1 MSVPAHLG
9 IIPDGNRRW
18 AKAQGLPTLE
28 GHRRGLAV
36 ALDVAD
42 AAFDQGVHYLT
53 IWAFSAEN
61 WLRPKAEVSYLMD
74 LFYGF
79 LTKELK
85 RLENKGV
92 RLRFLGRRDNLSAKL
107 VKVIDDSEARTAD
120 NLEGVVSLCL
130 NYGGQAEIVDAVKAV
145 IAAGKT
151 PEEITPELLSSYMYA
166 PDVPPVDL
174 VIRTS
179 GEQRTSG
186 FMMWRAAY
194 AEYSF
199 SDKMWP
205 EFSVDDLKKALDDFA
220 QRARRYGK

>member
-61 WLRPKAEVSYLMD
+61 WLRPKAEVLYLMD

-85 RLENKGV
+85 RLEDKGV

-120 NLEGVVSLCL
+120 NSNGVVSLCL

-145 IAAGKT
+145 IAAGTT

-166 PDVPPVDL
+166 PDVPPLDL

-205 EFSVDDLKKALDDFA
+205 EFSVDDLKQALDDFA
-220 QRARRYGK
+220 RRARRYGK

>member
-18 AKAQGLPTLE
+18 AKSHGLPTLE

-36 ALDVAD
+36 AIDIAD
-42 AAFDQGVHYLT
+42 AAFDRGVHYLT

-61 WLRPKAEVSYLMD
+61 WRRPQAEVTYLMS
-74 LFYGF
+74 LFHGF
-79 LTKELK
+79 LTNELK
-85 RLENKGV
+85 RLEDRGV
-92 RLRFLGRRDNLSAKL
+92 RLRFLGRRDHLSAKL
-107 VKVIDDSEARTAD
+107 LKVIDDSEARTA
-120 NLEGVVSLCL
+120 NNSKGVVSLCL
-130 NYGGQAEIVDAVKAV
+130 NYGGQAEIVDAVKSA
-145 IAAGKT
+145 ITDGLS
-151 PEEITPELLSSYMYA
+151 PSEITPELLTSYMYA

-174 VIRTS
+174 IIRTS

-194 AEYSF
+194 AEYFF

-205 EFSVDDLKKALDDFA
+205 EFTTGDLVKALDDFA